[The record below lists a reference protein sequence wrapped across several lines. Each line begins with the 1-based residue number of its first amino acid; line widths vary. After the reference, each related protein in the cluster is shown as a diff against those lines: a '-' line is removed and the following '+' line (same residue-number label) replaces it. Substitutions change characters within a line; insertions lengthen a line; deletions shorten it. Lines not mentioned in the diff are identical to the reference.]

1 MSLVDKFKGDWQ
13 KGYKQGKK
21 DVENMTT
28 FEITEIVNR
37 EDEDI
42 EQIFND
48 YHDKHGEEL
57 SDIWLKGWIQAIRD
71 SYKEATHEA
80 DL

>member
-1 MSLVDKFKGDWQ
+1 MSLVDKFKGDRQ
-13 KGYKQGKK
+13 KGYEKGKK

-42 EQIFND
+42 KQIFNK

-57 SDIWLKGWIQAIRD
+57 SDIWLEGWIQAIKD
-71 SYKEATHEA
+71 SYKETRQEA